1 MISGQ
6 SVLTSGNRGGP
17 RQPQVTVTQDYQ
29 ACIPL
34 TRILGEG
41 DILLLL
47 TPVVTPLEQNGCDP
61 FEPFGRALATRHPW
75 IRHVPYI
82 AQNGITNTHTGFI
95 RRAKAI
101 IFIISG
107 PPHPRQEPQVE
118 IAEVARTVGDGKPH
132 IIIACGNVHD
142 CDLVDSDFSTI
153 VQLTGYSPMDLR
165 AAAAVLFGESTG
177 TSASGVKVQ
186 ELIMAPKHWPPEEW
200 DGRDVSPVFDL
211 WNNCLPDQFHLQKFP
226 LQNLL
231 QRDGYAMHF
240 VVRLPDTREIIGFC
254 ATYTTFVDKAG
265 ERLIGSL
272 AMIIVKSPYRR
283 RGVGRS
289 LYEHALGR
297 LKRIRGV
304 DRLKLGSTYPRL
316 LSGIPAGFSSEDWF
330 KRRGWP
336 MDRLGP
342 GRGQYICDWLLKI
355 EDWPDGG
362 FSIVPPGMVFRQATF
377 DDFESV
383 SKFIER
389 ETARKDYTG
398 WYDQYMNLAHDGRLN
413 DIVLGLD
420 QSQIVAAALVY
431 TTHDGSPLSLD
442 LPWARTIGND
452 VGGVTCICIADEDG
466 AMTSSKDTIMIRLL
480 DACISVLRDQ
490 GMQRVYLDAIK
501 GGDEGFQS
509 MESKV
514 SKNGLGTVSSGSKYD
529 QCAVRLLSKCT
540 THES

>member
-6 SVLTSGNRGGP
+6 SVVTSGNRGGS
-17 RQPQVTVTQDYQ
+17 RQPQATVIRDYQ

-41 DILLLL
+41 DIVLLL
-47 TPVVTPLEQNGCDP
+47 TPVVTPHEQNGSDP

-75 IRHVPYI
+75 IRHVPYT
-82 AQNGITNTHTGFI
+82 AQNGITSTHVGFI
-95 RRAKAI
+95 KRAKSV

-107 PPHPRQEPQVE
+107 PPYAGQTSQVE
-118 IAEVARTVGDGKPH
+118 IAEISRTVGDEKPH
-132 IIIACGNVHD
+132 IIVACGNIHD
-142 CDLVDSDFSTI
+142 SGLVESSFPTI
-153 VQLTGYSPMDLR
+153 VQLSGYSSTDLR
-165 AAAAVLFGESTG
+165 AAAAVLFGESAGAG
-177 TSASGVKVQ
+177 TSGVKVQ
-186 ELIMAPKHWPPEEW
+186 ELIMAPKYWPPEEW
-200 DGRDVSPVFDL
+200 DGLDVTPVYDL
-211 WNNCLPDQFHLQKFP
+211 WNHCLPDQFHLERFP

-240 VVRLPDTREIIGFC
+240 VVRLPETREIIGFC

-304 DRLKLGSTYPRL
+304 DRLKLGTTYPRL
-316 LSGIPAGFSSEDWF
+316 LSGIPAGFSSEEWF
-330 KRRGWP
+330 QRRGWP

-362 FSIVPPGMVFRQATF
+362 FSTVPPGLVFRQATF
-377 DDFESV
+377 DDFQAILD
-383 SKFIER
+383 FIEK
-389 ETARKDYTG
+389 ETTRKDYTG
-398 WYDQYMNLAHDGRLN
+398 WYDQYMNLAHDGRMN
-413 DIVLGLD
+413 DIILGLER
-420 QSQIVAAALVY
+420 SRIVAAALVY
-431 TTHDGSPLSLD
+431 TPHDGGLALD
-442 LPWARTIGND
+442 IPWARTIGPD
-452 VGGVTCICIADEDG
+452 VGGVTCICIADENG
-466 AMTSSKDTIMIRLL
+466 TMTSSKDTIMIRLL
-480 DACISVLRDQ
+480 DACITVLRDL
-490 GMQRVYLDAIK
+490 GMQRIYLDAIK

-509 MESKV
+509 MGP
-514 SKNGLGTVSSGSKYD
+514 GLSQQLNSDTADG
-529 QCAVRLLSKCT
+529 
-540 THES
+540 